1 MKRIIIVLFAMFMVI
16 SGTYVEAQEV
26 NETFVVGMECGYKP
40 YNWTESEASE
50 TNVKIDGNQYCEGYD
65 VQIARLIASKMGKEL
80 VIKKMAWEGLILSL
94 QLGDI
99 DGIIA
104 GMSPTAERKEEIDFS
119 DIYYLDETAFGV
131 VVRKDSKYADAVGV
145 NDFEN
150 ALIAAQVGTFH
161 PDLGDQLVGIKDNLA
176 YNDFPMMTVALLAD
190 EIDGFVSDSGTGLSI
205 NASNDELIYLQ
216 LDGED
221 GFVVSEEMAG
231 VAVGVAKGRD
241 DLLSEINAAIAEISL
256 AEQQL
261 LMSNAVNADTAS
273 GGNFFTQVANIF
285 QRNYKSFVSG
295 TITTVLLSLT
305 ATILGFFI
313 ALFVALFR
321 RNKIFNFF
329 ANIYITVFRGTPMMV
344 QAMLFYYGISML
356 IPNFRWSNL
365 LFGNIIAGIIVVSI
379 NTGAYMAETIRSSIN
394 AIDEGQF
401 EAAFSLGYSDTQAMR
416 HIILPQAIKNAIPAL
431 ANELIV
437 NVKDTSVLNMISVTE
452 LFFVSNGV
460 AATTYQIFQTFT
472 ITSLIYLFLT
482 TILTLLLNGVEAL
495 LNKEKS
501 GFRSYPASVSD
512 LNHL

>member
-1 MKRIIIVLFAMFMVI
+1 MKRFIIILFALFMVI
-16 SGTYVEAQEV
+16 NGIIINAEEA
-26 NETFVVGMECGYKP
+26 NGTFVVGMECGYKP
-40 YNWTESEASE
+40 YNWTESEATD
-50 TNVKIDGNQYCEGYD
+50 TNIKIDGNQYCEGYD
-65 VQIARLIASKMGKEL
+65 VQIARLIANKMGKQL

-104 GMSPTAERKEEIDFS
+104 GMSPTDERKEAIDFS
-119 DIYYLDETAFGV
+119 DIYYLDDTAFGV
-131 VVRKDSKYADAVGV
+131 VVRKDSKYANSVGV
-145 NDFEN
+145 NDFEG

-161 PDLGDQLVGIKDNLA
+161 PDLADQLVGLKDNLA

-205 NASNDELIYLQ
+205 NASNEELVYLQ

-221 GFVVSEEMAG
+221 GFVVSDAMAG
-231 VAVGVAKGRD
+231 VAVGVAKGRE
-241 DLLSEINAAIAEISL
+241 DLLSEINSAIAEISL

-261 LMSNAVNADTAS
+261 LMNNAINADTFAT
-273 GGNFFTQVANIF
+273 GNFFSQVANIF
-285 QRNYKSFVSG
+285 QKNYKSFFSG
-295 TITTVLLSLT
+295 TITTLLLSIT

-313 ALFVALFR
+313 ALLVALFR
-321 RNKIFNFF
+321 RNKVFNVF
-329 ANIYITVFRGTPMMV
+329 ANIYITIFRGTPMMV

-356 IPNFRWSNL
+356 IPNFRWSNI
-365 LFGNIIAGIIVVSI
+365 LFGNIVAGIIVVSI
-379 NTGAYMAETIRSSIN
+379 NTGAYMAETIRGSIN
-394 AIDEGQF
+394 AIDKGQF

-416 HIILPQAIKNAIPAL
+416 YIILPQAIKNAIPAL

-482 TILTLLLNGVEAL
+482 SVLTLILNGIERL
-495 LNKEKS
+495 IDKEKQ
-501 GFRSYPASVSD
+501 GYTSYPASISD
-512 LNHL
+512 IKHL